1 MNLLCMVK
9 NIQTRRFQ
17 AAFTLVEVC
26 LVIGLVIA
34 LTSFIGLSVIAVRD
48 WQTGKSASLSLQAVY
63 SAQRSFM
70 ADHPTAQIDAVSTS
84 QLESYLPQ
92 GWSSMPVFIGLDDE
106 ALTLDHSVMP
116 PRILNS
122 GSIYDPSG
130 KNNDGIWDLGK

>member
-9 NIQTRRFQ
+9 NIQIRRFQ
-17 AAFTLVEVC
+17 AAFTLVEIC

-70 ADHPTAQIDAVSTS
+70 ADHPTTQIDAVSTS

-116 PRILNS
+116 PRILNN